1 MQDFRQDR
9 RHALLTELAARMNRV
24 RGNKNLFHVGR
35 LDADMVRTAERFA
48 EIDATPGALLPDLP
62 PDEIARL
69 VNLGPQ

>member
-9 RHALLTELAARMNRV
+9 RHALLTELAARLNRV
-24 RGNKNLFHVGR
+24 RGNMTDAEFAQL
-35 LDADMVRTAERFA
+35 LADMVRTAERFA